1 MTTNRL
7 VFLQILKG
15 MNAFH
20 ITKRGLKTEELLPR
34 GGRAFINGKWINA
47 SNGHRFDVFDPFSNE
62 TITDVSNCGP
72 QDAQIVSREYQFSK
86 NG

>member
-1 MTTNRL
+1 MK
-7 VFLQILKG
+7 QI
-15 MNAFH
+15 
-20 ITKRGLKTEELLPR
+20 
-34 GGRAFINGKWINA
+34 GKWINA